1 MEQAEQWAPHGA
13 IDCHAH
19 VFTRSLPRI
28 ATPRYIPHRDAPAD
42 EYLALLDAH
51 GLAAGILVQPSFLGT
66 DHSHLLDVLVKVP
79 DRLRG
84 IAVVARDAPTATLDA
99 LQMKGVVGIRVN
111 LIGTKQDGLEPF
123 VSPALLAEL
132 KRRDWLLEV
141 QAGGARWIKLMPEL
155 VRSGTRVVIDHFG
168 RPSPTRGIECPG
180 FQAILKA
187 ARDLD
192 LRVKLS
198 GPYRFGAHHAG
209 PCAAALLETLGADRL
224 LWGSDWPWTQFPEI
238 TDYTGTLAALAA
250 WVPDPALRRRILVDN
265 PRALYGFR

>member
-1 MEQAEQWAPHGA
+1 MEQAKHLAPQGA

-28 ATPRYIPHRDAPAD
+28 ATPRYIPHRDAPAG

-66 DHSHLLDVLVKVP
+66 DHSHLLDVLAKVP

-84 IAVVARDAPTATLDA
+84 IAVVARDAPTSALDP
-99 LQMKGVVGIRVN
+99 LQMNGIVGIRVN
-111 LIGTKQDGLEPF
+111 LIGAKHDGLDAF
-123 VSPALLAEL
+123 ISPALLAEL
-132 KRRDWLLEV
+132 RRRDWLLEV
-141 QAGGARWIKLMPEL
+141 QADGSRWIKLMPDL
-155 VRSGTRVVIDHFG
+155 VRSGARVVIDHFG
-168 RPSPTRGIECPG
+168 RPSPTRGAACPG
-180 FQAILKA
+180 FQAILDA

-192 LRVKLS
+192 LTVKLS
-198 GPYRFGAHHAG
+198 APYRFGAQHAG
-209 PCAAALLETLGADRL
+209 PCAAALHDALGPDRL
-224 LWGSDWPWTQFPEI
+224 VWGSDWPWTQFPEI

-250 WVPDPALRRRILVDN
+250 WFPDKALRHRILVDN